1 MIEDKYNVLLIVL
14 DEGSLSAAAD
24 KLGYTPSG
32 ISRMIASLEAD
43 TGLILLQRSKA
54 GVTATKA
61 CSELLPIIRN
71 IAFCCEQ
78 YRQTASKIKG
88 LEIGTVTIGTSYV
101 FYYRWLADIIAQFH
115 KIHPGI
121 EVQLILKNSTELTND
136 VLSHKTD
143 LGIVSQRNSPADW
156 IPLCEDPLVAWVPEN
171 SPYID
176 YGFVPAEAFSQ
187 EPYIGSYPEED
198 TDNARYFKK
207 HNIHVNIKY
216 SVNDIYAAYCLV
228 EAGLGITLINR
239 LITGDWKGSVR
250 VLPVRPAE
258 WIPIGI
264 ISSPNQAM
272 TPAACEL
279 LDFIKKRSAADNL
292 HFQDFI

>member
-1 MIEDKYNVLLIVL
+1 M
-14 DEGSLSAAAD
+14 
-24 KLGYTPSG
+24 
-32 ISRMIASLEAD
+32 
-43 TGLILLQRSKA
+43 
-54 GVTATKA
+54 
-61 CSELLPIIRN
+61 
-71 IAFCCEQ
+71 
-78 YRQTASKIKG
+78 
-88 LEIGTVTIGTSYV
+88 
-101 FYYRWLADIIAQFH
+101 
-115 KIHPGI
+115 
-121 EVQLILKNSTELTND
+121 
-136 VLSHKTD
+136 
-143 LGIVSQRNSPADW
+143 
-156 IPLCEDPLVAWVPEN
+156 
-171 SPYID
+171 
-176 YGFVPAEAFSQ
+176 
-187 EPYIGSYPEED
+187 GSYPEED